1 MIITFI
7 FLYYQQVIPEAAIND
22 TFLKPLLES
31 LLNGLKAEPRVA
43 ANVCWAFTGLSEA
56 AYDAADAFIDD
67 TPETYCLSKYFEF
80 IIQSLLEATDRVDGS
95 QANLRSGTFFCYI

>member
-1 MIITFI
+1 M
-7 FLYYQQVIPEAAIND
+7 
-22 TFLKPLLES
+22 
-31 LLNGLKAEPRVA
+31 LNGLKAEPRVA

-56 AYDAADAFIDD
+56 AYDAADAFNDD

-95 QANLRSGTFFCYI
+95 QANLRSGTCFINFYSFLHLIILFYIINSGIRSSYGND